1 MSTEALQG
9 ITGEMNDL
17 ERARLAG
24 VMERRAFAVG
34 ETLVS
39 DGQPLDALWIVGS
52 GKIELSLGKLDLGAL
67 GMGESFGEL
76 AVLEPSRAS
85 FDARALEPTT
95 MLVLDHAALSTLR
108 SKDEKVASLLLR
120 GLIER
125 LSTRVR
131 SCNTQVVEGEA
142 HGRLALARD
151 PEARSWVA
159 RTLGWLFGTSRSEA
173 A

>member
-1 MSTEALQG
+1 MSTEALAG

-24 VMERRAFAVG
+24 VMERRTFAAG
-34 ETLVS
+34 ETLVTE
-39 DGQPLDALWIVGS
+39 GQPLDALWIVATGR
-52 GKIELSLGKLDLGAL
+52 IELSLGKLDLGAL
-67 GMGESFGEL
+67 GRGESFGEL
-76 AVLEPSRAS
+76 AVLEPSSAS
-85 FDARALEPTT
+85 FDARALEPSTL
-95 MLVLDHAALSTLR
+95 LVLDHVALDALR
-108 SKDEKVASLLLR
+108 GKDEKLASLLLR

-159 RTLGWLFGTSRSEA
+159 RTLGWLFGTRSEA